1 MKENKIQVINEQGKR
16 IEADVLLHYVAD
28 EKEFV
33 LYTFHELDEQGME
46 TIHASVLTK
55 NENGYKLEKVSDND
69 WNQVKE
75 VMREIIRN
83 EEGR

>member
-1 MKENKIQVINEQGKR
+1 MMENKIQVINEQGKK
-16 IEADVLLHYVAD
+16 IEADVLLQYTID
-28 EKEFV
+28 EKEIV

-46 TIHASVLTK
+46 TIHASRLIK
-55 NENGYKLEKVSDND
+55 ENDGYKLERITDED
-69 WNQVKE
+69 WMQVKE